1 MKGTYHIMKDLI
13 FSPADILLPKDNFDK
28 WSVIA
33 CDQFTSRPD
42 YWREAENIAGSYPS
56 TINLIFPE
64 AFLETADKAETINN
78 INSSMVKYINDGVY
92 NEYKN
97 ALIYVERT
105 QSDGTLRAGIVG
117 AVNLDEYDYNEG
129 STSKIR
135 ATEKTVIE
143 RIPPRVD
150 IRRNAVTELPHV
162 LILIDDKNKHIIE
175 NLTVSAAQGELELL
189 YDFDLMLGGGH
200 IKGYLIPSSLNYS
213 ICQNIASLGQ
223 NDSGITLAVG
233 DGNHSLA
240 SAKACYM
247 EDPEH
252 ISNYALV
259 ELVNIHSDAIQFEP
273 IYRTVE
279 KCDPNALLTSFKDF
293 LTQNGA
299 TIVCSK
305 SEGTQVINFL
315 SQNHNET
322 MFINNAPHALEVG
335 TVQIFLDEYKKSN
348 PEIIVDYIHGEEETT
363 SVATKD
369 NACGFLYSGINKSDL
384 FPAIAKEGVL
394 PRKTFSMGHAQDK
407 RYYTE
412 VRKIRKI

>member
-1 MKGTYHIMKDLI
+1 MKEPI
-13 FSPADILLPKDNFDK
+13 FSPADILLPKDNFEK

-42 YWREAENIAGSYPS
+42 YWEQAKNIAKDFPS

-64 AFLETADKAETINN
+64 AFLETADKAKTIES
-78 INSSMVKYINDGVY
+78 INSTMIKYINDGVY

-105 QSDGTLRAGIVG
+105 QSDNTVRAGIIG

-162 LILIDDKNKHIIE
+162 LILIDDAEKSIIE
-175 NLTVSAAQGELELL
+175 SLTEMATNGKLECI
-189 YDFDLMLGGGH
+189 YDYDLMLGGGH
-200 IKGYLIPSSLNYS
+200 IKGYLIPSSMNDD
-213 ICQNIASLGQ
+213 ICQKIASLGQ

-240 SAKACYM
+240 SAKACYL
-247 EDPEH
+247 EDPEN

-279 KCDPNALLTSFKDF
+279 KCDPENLLAEFKAF
-293 LTQNGA
+293 LMKNGA
-299 TIVCSK
+299 AYSNDETENAQI
-305 SEGTQVINFL
+305 INFI
-315 SQNHNET
+315 SKDTSEVIYVT
-322 MFINNAPHALEVG
+322 NAPHALEVG
-335 TVQIFLDEYKKSN
+335 TVQIFLDEYKDSN
-348 PEIIVDYIHGEEETT
+348 PQILVDYIHGEDETQ
-363 SVATKD
+363 SIASKQS
-369 NACGFLYSGINKSDL
+369 ACGFIYSGIKKSEL

>member
-1 MKGTYHIMKDLI
+1 MNELI

-42 YWREAENIAGSYPS
+42 YWEEAKNISNGFPS

-64 AFLETADKAETINN
+64 AFLDTADKYETINN
-78 INSSMVKYINDGVY
+78 INSTMIKYLEDGVY

-97 ALIYVERT
+97 ALIYVERI

-150 IRRNAVTELPHV
+150 IRRNAITELPHV
-162 LILIDDKNKHIIE
+162 LILIDDKEKRIIE
-175 NLTVSAAQGELELL
+175 SLTEMASDGDLECL

-200 IKGYLIPSSLNYS
+200 IKGYLIPSSMNGE

-223 NDSGITLAVG
+223 NESSITLAVG

-240 SAKACYM
+240 SAKACYL
-247 EDPEH
+247 EDPDN

-279 KCDPNALLTSFKDF
+279 KCDPNNLLAEFKAF
-293 LTQNGA
+293 LSKNGA
-299 TIVCSK
+299 VYSNEKTDKAQIVNFISK
-305 SEGTQVINFL
+305 DTSEVIYV
-315 SQNHNET
+315 T
-322 MFINNAPHALEVG
+322 NAPHALEVG
-335 TVQIFLDEYKKSN
+335 TVQLFLDEYKKCHC
-348 PEIIVDYIHGEEETT
+348 EIIVDYIHGELETQ
-363 SVATKD
+363 SIASKD
-369 NACGFLYSGINKSDL
+369 NACGFIYSGIKKSDL

-412 VRKIRKI
+412 VRKIRKV

>member
-1 MKGTYHIMKDLI
+1 MNEPI
-13 FSPADILLPKDNFDK
+13 FSPADILLPKDNFEK

-42 YWREAENIAGSYPS
+42 YWEEAKNISEDFPS
-56 TINLIFPE
+56 TYNLIFPE
-64 AFLETADKAETINN
+64 AFLETADKAKTIDS
-78 INSSMVKYINDGVY
+78 INSTMVKYLKDGVY

-105 QSDGTLRAGIVG
+105 QSDGTVRAGIVG

-162 LILIDDKNKHIIE
+162 LILIDDAKKRIIE
-175 NLTVSAAQGELELL
+175 GLTEMATEGKLEPV
-189 YDFDLMLGGGH
+189 YDFELMLGGGH
-200 IKGYLIPSSLNYS
+200 IKGYLIPASMNDE
-213 ICQNIASLGQ
+213 ICQNIASQGQ
-223 NDSGITLAVG
+223 NAGGITLAVG

-240 SAKACYM
+240 SAKACYL
-247 EDPEH
+247 EDPEN
-252 ISNYALV
+252 ISKYALV

-279 KCDPNALLTSFKDF
+279 KCDPADLLCAFKAF
-293 LTQNGA
+293 LRKNGA
-299 TIVCSK
+299 NYSCTPMDNAQI
-305 SEGTQVINFL
+305 INFI
-315 SQNHNET
+315 SKDTNET
-322 MFINNAPHALEVG
+322 LYVTNPPHALEVG
-335 TVQIFLDEYKKSN
+335 TVQIFLDEYRKDNAK
-348 PEIIVDYIHGEEETT
+348 IVIDYIHGEDETENI
-363 SVATKD
+363 ATKD
-369 NACGFLYSGINKSDL
+369 NSCGFIYSGIKKSEL

-412 VRKIRKI
+412 VRKIRKV

>member
-1 MKGTYHIMKDLI
+1 MNEPI
-13 FSPADILLPKDNFDK
+13 FSPANILLPKDNFDK

-42 YWREAENIAGSYPS
+42 YWEEAKNISNGFPS

-64 AFLETADKAETINN
+64 AFLDTANKTQTINS
-78 INSSMVKYINDGVY
+78 INSTMVKYLQDCVY
-92 NEYKN
+92 NEYKD
-97 ALIYVERT
+97 ALIYVERI

-162 LILIDDKNKHIIE
+162 LILIDDKEKRIIE
-175 NLTVSAAQGELELL
+175 SLTEMASHGNLECL

-200 IKGYLIPSSLNYS
+200 IKGYLIPSSMNGE

-223 NDSGITLAVG
+223 NESGITLAVG

-240 SAKACYM
+240 SAKACYL
-247 EDPEH
+247 EDPAN

-279 KCDPNALLTSFKDF
+279 KCDSTDILEKFKVF
-293 LTQNGA
+293 LSENGA
-299 TIVCSK
+299 SFSNIQTENAQIIDFISK
-305 SEGTQVINFL
+305 DTK
-315 SQNHNET
+315 ET
-322 MFINNAPHALEVG
+322 LYVTNPPHALAVG
-335 TVQIFLDEYKKSN
+335 TVQIFLDEYKKGN
-348 PEIIVDYIHGEEETT
+348 TQIVVDYIHGENETE
-363 SVATKD
+363 SIATGD
-369 NACGFLYSGINKSDL
+369 NACGFIYSGIKKSEL

-412 VRKIRKI
+412 VRKIRKV

>member
-42 YWREAENIAGSYPS
+42 YWREVVNIADGFPS

-97 ALIYVERT
+97 SLIYVERT

-117 AVNLDEYDYNEG
+117 AVDLNEYDYNEG

-162 LILIDDKNKHIIE
+162 LILIDDKDKHIIE
-175 NLTVSAAQGELELL
+175 DLTLSASQGKFELL

-200 IKGYLIPSSLNYS
+200 IKGYLIPSTLNDS

-223 NDSGITLAVG
+223 NGSGITLAVG

-247 EDPEH
+247 EDPEN

-259 ELVNIHSDAIQFEP
+259 ELVNIHSEAIQFEP

-279 KCDPNALLTSFKDF
+279 NCNSNSLLASFKEF
-293 LTQNGA
+293 LMQNGA
-299 TIVCSK
+299 TLAGYK
-305 SEGTQVINFL
+305 SENTQVINFV
-315 SQNHNET
+315 SQKQNET
-322 MFINNAPHALEVG
+322 LFINNAPHALEVG
-335 TVQIFLDEYKKSN
+335 TVQIFLDEYKKLN
-348 PEIIVDYIHGEEETT
+348 PNIIVDYIHGEDETT
-363 SVATKD
+363 NVATKD
-369 NACGFLYSGINKSDL
+369 NACGFLYSGINKAEL

-412 VRKIRKI
+412 VRKIRK